1 MAVPKKRVS
10 RTRKYLRN
18 THWKKDILQ
27 EVVRSF
33 SAAVSL
39 GRNPTRFNRGR
50 VSKQRNRRGGYGQ
63 PFGYVFEILSEEDE
77 AASIMQKIEKKLD
90 NMKKK
95 KKPKPPA
102 RTDTSVKSETETE
115 TVQTEDPGDANGT
128 KEGPSGT

>member
-39 GRNPTRFNRGR
+39 GRNMTRFNRGR
-50 VSKQRNRRGGYGQ
+50 FSKVRNRRNGFGQ
-63 PFGYVFEILSEEDE
+63 PFGYAFPILTEEEE
-77 AASIMQKIEKKLD
+77 AEAI
-90 NMKKK
+90 MKKMEEK
-95 KKPKPPA
+95 AKRKADRSAPSTPPQNSSS
-102 RTDTSVKSETETE
+102 DTQENSGENPETP
-115 TVQTEDPGDANGT
+115 Q
-128 KEGPSGT
+128 

>member
-39 GRNPTRFNRGR
+39 GQNPTQFNRGR
-50 VSKQRNRRGGYGQ
+50 FSKLRNQRGGFGQ
-63 PFGYVFEILSEEDE
+63 P
-77 AASIMQKIEKKLD
+77 LD
-90 NMKKK
+90 TFLKS
-95 KKPKPPA
+95 
-102 RTDTSVKSETETE
+102 SVKKRK
-115 TVQTEDPGDANGT
+115 Q
-128 KEGPSGT
+128 K

>member
-39 GRNPTRFNRGR
+39 GQNPTQFNRGR
-50 VSKQRNRRGGYGQ
+50 FSKLRNQRGGFGQ
-63 PFGYVFEILSEEDE
+63 PFGYVFEIVSEEEE
-77 AASIMQKIEKKLD
+77 AKMIVKKMEKRAKQKKIPPTPPSP
-90 NMKKK
+90 
-95 KKPKPPA
+95 PKN
-102 RTDTSVKSETETE
+102 
-115 TVQTEDPGDANGT
+115 EDPASPDSKPENPD
-128 KEGPSGT
+128 K

>member
-39 GRNPTRFNRGR
+39 GRNPAQVNRGR
-50 VSKQRNRRGGYGQ
+50 FSKVRNRRNGFGQ
-63 PFGYVFEILSEEDE
+63 PFGYVFDILTEEQE
-77 AASIMQKIEKKLD
+77 AEVI
-90 NMKKK
+90 MKKMEK
-95 KKPKPPA
+95 TAKPPKA
-102 RTDTSVKSETETE
+102 PVTPPEPTDSASGDQNPQNPETP
-115 TVQTEDPGDANGT
+115 Q
-128 KEGPSGT
+128 

>member
-39 GRNPTRFNRGR
+39 GQNPTRFNRGR
-50 VSKQRNRRGGYGQ
+50 FSKTRNRRNGFGQ
-63 PFGYVFEILSEEDE
+63 PFGFVFEILSEDE
-77 AASIMQKIEKKLD
+77 EAEAILKKLE
-90 NMKKK
+90 NKTKSK
-95 KKPKPPA
+95 TGPVTPPEPQDSA
-102 RTDTSVKSETETE
+102 SQNQNPDTP
-115 TVQTEDPGDANGT
+115 Q
-128 KEGPSGT
+128 

>member
-39 GRNPTRFNRGR
+39 GQNPTRFNRGR
-50 VSKQRNRRGGYGQ
+50 FSKFRNRRAGFGQ
-63 PFGYVFEILSEEDE
+63 PFGYVFEIVTEDQEEE
-77 AASIMQKIEKKLD
+77 LMTKKMEKTA
-90 NMKKK
+90 
-95 KKPKPPA
+95 KKPKLAPPLPS
-102 RTDTSVKSETETE
+102 TNQNPDDPTSQSGSESQTSQNPDTP
-115 TVQTEDPGDANGT
+115 Q
-128 KEGPSGT
+128 